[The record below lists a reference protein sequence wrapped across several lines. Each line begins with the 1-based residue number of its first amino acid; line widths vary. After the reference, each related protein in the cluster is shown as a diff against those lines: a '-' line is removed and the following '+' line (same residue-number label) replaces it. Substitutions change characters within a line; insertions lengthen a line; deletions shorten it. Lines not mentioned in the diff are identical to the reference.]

1 MAATFCCCHF
11 FSYAQN
17 RNSVWCFG
25 DSAGIDFGSGLPVTF
40 QSGMDSRGSC
50 VSISDNNGNLLFYA
64 ATMYKYAISIDNST
78 FVFNSTGSVMQDG
91 DSIVGEGWYQE
102 LVIVPNPANDS
113 VYYLF
118 SINVTGNNGLVYSI
132 IDMKQNG
139 GLGAV
144 TAKNIQLQ
152 SFEQVDCL
160 NAVKHGNGRDWWL
173 IFRKSDALTFSS
185 NNDWYS
191 YLITPNGI
199 QNLSV
204 QSVGSQN
211 RTGGAHTNFSP
222 DGEKLVFTNWLGLI
236 EVYDFDRCTGLLN
249 NPVTIEPDLGNPP
262 YPFIWSCE
270 FSPDESKLY
279 VTTNQ
284 TTSYLFQYDLNA
296 PNIPGSKDTLWS
308 FNLFPYAIGGL
319 KLAPDN
325 KIYLS
330 NVYYNAS
337 NYYPYRDSVYNMY
350 NMNLSVINQPDSLG
364 AACDFQPYSFYLGG
378 KRTYLG
384 LPNNPDYELE
394 AVAGSVCD
402 TLTGIAPS
410 PLERGGVRIFPNP
423 ANSTLYVSGM
433 PEGKNE
439 IEVYD
444 IYGRLLLKKN
454 ASAAGS
460 IDVSSL
466 SDGVYNL
473 RIKNE
478 AGEYFKKRFVVIK

>member
-1 MAATFCCCHF
+1 MRQVSILERDLLLLNNLRCLLMAATFCCCHF

-25 DSAGIDFGSGLPVTF
+25 DSAVIDFSDTANVVFESSSL
-40 QSGMDSRGSC
+40 DSRGCC
-50 VSISDNNGNLLFYA
+50 VFMSDQSGNLFFYA
-64 ATMYKYAISIDNST
+64 GTMYYFGTNSFYST
-78 FVFNSTGSVMQDG
+78 FVFDSTGSVMQDG

-236 EVYDFDRCTGLLN
+236 EVYDFDRLH
-249 NPVTIEPDLGNPP
+249 
-262 YPFIWSCE
+262 
-270 FSPDESKLY
+270 
-279 VTTNQ
+279 
-284 TTSYLFQYDLNA
+284 
-296 PNIPGSKDTLWS
+296 
-308 FNLFPYAIGGL
+308 
-319 KLAPDN
+319 
-325 KIYLS
+325 
-330 NVYYNAS
+330 
-337 NYYPYRDSVYNMY
+337 
-350 NMNLSVINQPDSLG
+350 
-364 AACDFQPYSFYLGG
+364 
-378 KRTYLG
+378 
-384 LPNNPDYELE
+384 
-394 AVAGSVCD
+394 
-402 TLTGIAPS
+402 
-410 PLERGGVRIFPNP
+410 RI
-423 ANSTLYVSGM
+423 V
-433 PEGKNE
+433 K
-439 IEVYD
+439 
-444 IYGRLLLKKN
+444 
-454 ASAAGS
+454 
-460 IDVSSL
+460 
-466 SDGVYNL
+466 
-473 RIKNE
+473 
-478 AGEYFKKRFVVIK
+478 